1 MIKIDIISGF
11 LGAGKTTL
19 IKKMLT
25 SFLSKDEKLVII
37 ENEFGKIGI
46 DGELIR
52 REGFE
57 VYELTNGCICCT
69 LKSDFQF
76 TLNEIIDKVK
86 PDRIIFEPSG
96 IFILSD
102 VLEILYLPEFSSKC
116 VINSLVTVVDAVHF
130 LKQNVKY
137 GDFFNNQIKNAS
149 TLILSKTQLINE
161 NEIKLI
167 VLKLRDIS
175 HTAEILTKNWDN
187 LTASDIM
194 DIPTQVLHSQINEL
208 NKCQC
213 HECKSSLRHNHKE
226 NHGFETFGAKVTASF
241 KLEELEH
248 ILKVL
253 SNPDFGIILRAK
265 GFLYSEDEILEFSF
279 VDGQY
284 SIEKKNGVSS
294 GMVSI
299 IGINLNRVKLSE
311 LFHMN

>member
-19 IKKMLT
+19 IMKMLT

-76 TLNEIIDKVK
+76 TLKEIVDKVK

-102 VLEILYLPEFSSKC
+102 VLEILHLREFSSKC
-116 VINSLVTVVDAVHF
+116 IINSVVTVIDAVHF
-130 LKQNVKY
+130 LKQNARY

-161 NEIKLI
+161 DEIKLI
-167 VLKLRDIS
+167 VAKLREIN
-175 HTAEILTKNWDN
+175 HTAEILTKYWDD

-194 DIPTQVLHSQINEL
+194 DLPTQVLNSQINEQ
-208 NKCQC
+208 NECQC
-213 HECKSSLRHNHKE
+213 HECKSSFRHNNKE
-226 NHGFETFGAKVTASF
+226 SHGFETFGARVPAGF
-241 KLEELEH
+241 KIEEIEH
-248 ILKVL
+248 ILKSL
-253 SNPDFGIILRAK
+253 SSQDFGIILRAK
-265 GFLYSEDEILEFSF
+265 GFLNSEDAILEFNF

-284 SIEKKNGVSS
+284 SIEKKDGVSS
-294 GMVSI
+294 GMVSV
-299 IGINLNRVKLSE
+299 IGINLNRVGLSE
-311 LFHMN
+311 LFHIT